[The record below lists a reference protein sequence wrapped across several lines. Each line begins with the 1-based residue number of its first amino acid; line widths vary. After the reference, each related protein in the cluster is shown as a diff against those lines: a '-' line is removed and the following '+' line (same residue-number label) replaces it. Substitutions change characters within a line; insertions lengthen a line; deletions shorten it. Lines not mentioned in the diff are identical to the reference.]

1 MSQPPSHM
9 QDLSQQISAA
19 TSILTDFLSS
29 NGLPEPSFRADAP
42 LDVPSMPEDVQV
54 ARRNLRE
61 AAQELYILATYP
73 SEYLRWLACNYHD
86 CSSLR
91 WLYHFKIASFV
102 PLEGA
107 RSFSD
112 VAKDAGVDEGHLRR
126 MLREAMT
133 NRIFC
138 EPRAGFVAH
147 TAASSALVRDKG
159 TLNWV
164 GYTLEDS
171 FPASAKVVEATE
183 AFGASEEKNHSG
195 WNLAFNTELPI
206 FQYLS
211 DHPERAERFAETM
224 KALTSTDGYHVRHLV
239 DGYPWGKL
247 TQGTVVV
254 DVGGSVGHMSIA
266 LAERYP
272 QLNFVVQDLPDI
284 VAAGQRALPADLKDR
299 VSFQTHDFFT
309 PQPVQADVYFLRFI
323 LHDYSDTHATLILK
337 NLLPA
342 FKPNS
347 KLLVMDGVLPEPGS
361 MPRSQERQIR
371 VMDLEMLTNFNAKER
386 DLDDWRSLFERADP
400 RLKVAKVIKPPGS
413 VNSILE
419 VVLEGVQ

>member
-1 MSQPPSHM
+1 MSQPPPSHM

-19 TSILTDFLSS
+19 TSVLTGFLSS
-29 NGLPEPSFRADAP
+29 NGLPEPSFSANSP
-42 LDVPSMPEDVQV
+42 LDAPSMPEDVQV

-138 EPRAGFVAH
+138 EPRVGLVAH
-147 TAASSALVRDKG
+147 TAASSALIRDKG

-171 FPASAKVVEATE
+171 FPASAKVVEATKE
-183 AFGASEEKNHSG
+183 FGASEEKNHSG
-195 WNLAFNTELPI
+195 WNLAFNTKLPI

-239 DGYPWGKL
+239 DGYPWGEL
-247 TQGTVVV
+247 EQGTVV
-254 DVGGSVGHMSIA
+254 DVGGSLGHMSIA
-266 LAERYP
+266 LAEKYP
-272 QLNFVVQDLPDI
+272 KLGFVVQDLPDI
-284 VAAGQRALPADLKDR
+284 VAAGQQALPDDLKDR
-299 VSFQTHDFFT
+299 ISFNAHDFFT
-309 PQPVQADVYFLRFI
+309 PQTVQADVYLLRFI
-323 LHDYSDTHATLILK
+323 LHDYPDTHATVILK

-342 FKPNS
+342 LRSNS
-347 KLLVMDGVLPEPGS
+347 KVLIMDGVLPEP
-361 MPRSQERQIR
+361 ERE
-371 VMDLEMLTNFNAKER
+371 LE
-386 DLDDWRSLFERADP
+386 DWKKLFEQADP
-400 RLKVAKVIKPPGS
+400 RLKLNRVLQPPES
-413 VNSILE
+413 VNSIIE
-419 VVLEGVQ
+419 VVLEEA